1 MTDTFT
7 TPQQSPAGGFVVR
20 PPAAARPAAVPTL
33 EPLPGGLYDV
43 VVVRCDERTSQQ
55 GNPML
60 RLALEVEDGEHRG
73 RWLWDNLV
81 LVERAMWKLVLVVE
95 AITGRPCPP
104 GGITLEARP
113 PGGAPRGRRGR
124 REGMERRTPQRD
136 PWLARRHSGPD
147 PTGLP
152 HRRPDRRRHPLLTQ
166 PPRQLGVQLAGKAFN
181 RGTWTMIDGITLVDA
196 HLHPP
201 RLDTVKMSGDHGRA
215 ASARPSIR
223 STAPT
228 APSTPPASTST
239 WPAKASTSPSC
250 CASTARW

>member
-1 MTDTFT
+1 MTHTFT

-33 EPLPGGLYDV
+33 EPLPSGLYDV

-104 GGITLEARP
+104 GGITLE
-113 PGGAPRGRRGR
+113 PGFLVGRRVVVEVG
-124 REGMERRTPQRD
+124 EKEWNGERRNEIRA
-136 PWLARRHSGPD
+136 W
-147 PTGLP
+147 
-152 HRRPDRRRHPLLTQ
+152 
-166 PPRQLGVQLAGKAFN
+166 
-181 RGTWTMIDGITLVDA
+181 
-196 HLHPP
+196 
-201 RLDTVKMSGDHGRA
+201 RA
-215 ASARPSIR
+215 ATP
-223 STAPT
+223 AP
-228 APSTPPASTST
+228 TPPA
-239 WPAKASTSPSC
+239 C
-250 CASTARW
+250 LTAGQTADDIPF